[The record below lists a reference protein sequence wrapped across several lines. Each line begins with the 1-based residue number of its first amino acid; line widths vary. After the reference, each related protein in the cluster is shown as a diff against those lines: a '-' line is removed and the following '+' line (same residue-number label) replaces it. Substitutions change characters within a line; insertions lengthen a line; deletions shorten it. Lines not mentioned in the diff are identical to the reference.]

1 MQEKPNS
8 PSSSASAK
16 QPFSMTR
23 ADLGGLVHPT
33 KSPEHLQSLGGCT
46 QVLKALCV
54 DPNVGIRAAPKMEKS
69 GTIRGVKKDGAAQ
82 KPAPSQPPTQIVI
95 DSQNP
100 SEEERLLCF
109 GPNRLP
115 PARRITIF
123 EYMLAALGDKIMIL
137 LSCVSMISLALGL
150 YQDFGPQAEP
160 NVAKIHWLE
169 GFSILVAVIL
179 IVFAASMNDL
189 QKEKKFRKLNDKKE
203 DRYIKGIR
211 NGETQLISIY
221 DILVGDVLLL
231 EPGDILA
238 ADGVLISGMGLKCDE
253 SSATGESD
261 TIKKT
266 PTTDP
271 ILLSGSQVTE
281 GIGKYVVTN
290 VGVDSF
296 YGKILMAMRTEMED
310 TPLQIKLDGLA
321 ERIAKF
327 GAAGAV
333 FMFIILLVKY
343 VISVMKSNG
352 FGDASNQESGTEVA
366 NQILKIIMQSVAVI
380 AIAVP
385 EGLPLAVTLAL
396 AYATTRMMSDN
407 CLVRVISACETMGNA
422 TTICSDKTGTLTQ
435 NRMTVVA
442 GVIGK
447 NVGFEG
453 DNEGIR
459 LVQRIKAL
467 ASENSANPDVPISHV
482 KTKLP
487 GFSGDA
493 LLARIMEGIS
503 FNSSVFE
510 SKDPTGKETIV
521 GSKTETALVEWV
533 GKCGLD
539 YKAIKASPEVS
550 VVQVL
555 PFASER
561 KIMATI
567 LKITKPDVPPVYRI
581 HVKGASEI
589 VLKSCDRISLL
600 PFSPAHDLVGAEEAN
615 ASNHGSMNNGLCI
628 RTNSEH
634 SVLRHP
640 DAVPAVGSRSNP
652 ASPLLYPLDAKLRR
666 DCAEKIERFAQK
678 SLRTICLAFGEFSEQ
693 EFDALLQ
700 GPGLAKV
707 REIRAME
714 AAAKNGQNTPIVED
728 LVNEQ
733 HAGLGANLMR
743 PVHEIGETK
752 SFESLPRAAF
762 TEADIS
768 CADILSYPA
777 VFSEVFAQNL
787 ICAAIV
793 GIEDP
798 LRPGVEEAV
807 RTCQRAGVYVRM
819 VTGDNLTTAIS
830 IAKKCGIYNKEF
842 GGIAMEGSKFRQMQ
856 PHERDEILPRLQV
869 LARSSPTDKQL
880 LVASLK
886 KLGDIVAVTGD
897 GTNDGPALKL
907 ANIGFSMGIAGT
919 EVAKEA
925 SSIILMDDSFASVV
939 KAIVWGRCVNDSVKK
954 FLQFQLSV
962 NISAMTITLISSI
975 MDASE
980 TAVLTVVQLLWVN
993 LIIDTLAALA
1003 LGTEKPMND
1012 VLDRPPETRTAPL
1025 ISFLM
1030 WKMILGQA
1038 FLQVIVN
1045 LSLLFGGAQFF
1056 QFNALIDEGG
1066 ILGINSSASPLA
1078 LEQRL
1083 LLRTIVFNTFVLM
1096 LIFNQ
1101 VKRING
1107 SLNIFSGILENP
1119 YFGCIFIGV
1128 CCMQAIIIQFG
1139 GVAFQTTPLNG
1150 SQWAFCLIVGFTS
1163 IPWGLII
1170 RLVPT
1175 EFATQA
1181 ASNSVSYQQQLKP
1194 PHLEQ
1199 GKLDQ
1204 HDYDSNPVKVSRQSS
1219 LTQPSI
1225 GQQPQSLSRRI
1236 SLEGLKEDDVKLTNK
1251 TASSPNM
1258 TSSTDLARNYSTN
1271 RRSQGDN
1278 REMSLSAATKKSMPD
1293 ITINSTRLSQPVSL
1307 DGGTTGGQTQVFSLL
1322 RGQSRRRS
1330 AAAANVRHNSADT
1343 VPPIPSMNPRSSKL
1357 T

>member
-1 MQEKPNS
+1 MHEKPNI
-8 PSSSASAK
+8 SSESAK
-16 QPFSMTR
+16 QPFSITR
-23 ADLGGLVHPT
+23 ADLSGLVHPV
-33 KSPEHLQSLGGCT
+33 KSPEHLQSLGGCE
-46 QVLKALCV
+46 QLLKALCV
-54 DPNVGIRAAPKMEKS
+54 DPNVGIRAAPKLEKA
-69 GTIRGVKKDGAAQ
+69 GTIRGAKKDVAH
-82 KPAPSQPPTQIVI
+82 KPAQPPPPTQIVI
-95 DSQNP
+95 DNQSP
-100 SEEERLLCF
+100 SEEERLSCF
-109 GPNRLP
+109 GPNKLP
-115 PARRITIF
+115 PARKITIF

-137 LSCVSMISLALGL
+137 LSCVSMISLALGI
-150 YQDFGPQAEP
+150 YQDYGPQADP
-160 NVAKIHWLE
+160 NDPKIHWLE

-396 AYATTRMMSDN
+396 AYATTRMMADN

-442 GVIGK
+442 GIIGK

-453 DNEGIR
+453 DNEGVR
-459 LVQRIKAL
+459 LVQRIKTL
-467 ASENSANPDVPISHV
+467 ASENSANPDMAIPHS

-487 GFSGDA
+487 GLSGDA

-510 SKDPTGKETIV
+510 SKDAAGKETIV

-533 GKCGLD
+533 GKCGMD
-539 YKAIKASPEVS
+539 YKSIKASPEVS

-567 LKITKPDVPPVYRI
+567 LKITKPGLPPVYRI

-600 PFSPAHDLVGAEEAN
+600 PFSPAHDHCSFED
-615 ASNHGSMNNGLCI
+615 ASNHGSMNNGLCN
-628 RTNSEH
+628 RTTSEH

-652 ASPLLYPLDAKLRR
+652 VSPLLYPLDAKLRR

-678 SLRTICLAFGEFSEQ
+678 SLRTICIAFGEFSEQ
-693 EFDALLQ
+693 EFSELLR

-714 AAAKNGQNTPIVED
+714 AASKNLQNTPIAED
-728 LVNEQ
+728 PVAEQ
-733 HAGLGANLMR
+733 NAGLGANLMR
-743 PVHEIGETK
+743 PVVEIGETK

-762 TEADIS
+762 TETEIS
-768 CADILSYPA
+768 ESDILSYPA

-807 RTCQRAGVYVRM
+807 RTCQKAGVYVRM

-830 IAKKCGIYNKEF
+830 IAKKCGIYNKDF
-842 GGIAMEGSKFRQMQ
+842 GGIAMEGSRFRQMQ

-880 LVASLK
+880 LVSALK
-886 KLGDIVAVTGD
+886 KMGDIVAVTGD

-980 TAVLTVVQLLWVN
+980 SAVLTVVQLLWVN

-1056 QFNALIDEGG
+1056 QFHALIDEGG
-1066 ILGINSSASPLA
+1066 ILGITSSASPLA

-1119 YFGCIFIGV
+1119 YFGCIFVGV
-1128 CCMQAIIIQFG
+1128 CCIQAIIIQLG

-1170 RLVPT
+1170 RLIPT
-1175 EFATQA
+1175 EFSTQA
-1181 ASNSVSYQQQLKP
+1181 AAPNSGSYQQQLKP

-1204 HDYDSNPVKVSRQSS
+1204 YEYDSSPAKVSRQSS
-1219 LTQPSI
+1219 ITQPTMGI
-1225 GQQPQSLSRRI
+1225 QQQNHISLSRRI
-1236 SLEGLKEDDVKLTNK
+1236 SLEGLKEDDVKLGSK

-1278 REMSLSAATKKSMPD
+1278 RENSLSASTKKSMPD
-1293 ITINSTRLSQPVSL
+1293 ITINSTRLSQPASL
-1307 DGGTTGGQTQVFSLL
+1307 DGAATGGQTQVFNLL

-1330 AAAANVRHNSADT
+1330 AAAANIRHNSADA
-1343 VPPIPSMNPRSSKL
+1343 VPPMPSMNPRSSKL